1 MPTHYKGTPEEERAL
16 NTVIK
21 LARAWESVETLA
33 RETMQAAHLTEAQFG
48 VLEVLL
54 HLGPLTMGEIARK
67 HLKSPNNFS
76 VVVDNL
82 ERDGL
87 VRRERDTCDRRT
99 VYVHLTDAGRACIAS
114 LFPTHAQ
121 KVTEI
126 MSVLTAGEQETLG
139 ELLRR
144 LGRQEKGEALS

>member
-1 MPTHYKGTPEEERAL
+1 MPTHYKGSEPEKRAL
-16 NTVIK
+16 NTAIK
-21 LARAWESVETLA
+21 LARAWESVATLA
-33 RETMQAAHLTEAQFG
+33 RETMQAANLTEAQFG

-54 HLGPLTMGEIARK
+54 YLGPLTMGEIAQK

-99 VYVHLTDAGRACIAS
+99 VHVHLTDAGRTCIES
-114 LFPTHAQ
+114 VFPAHVQ

-126 MSVLTAGEQETLG
+126 MSVLTSDEQEQLG
-139 ELLRR
+139 NLLRR
-144 LGRQEKGEALS
+144 LGRQEKSIPE